1 MEGPPIE
8 KPFWRPNRVFKEIV
22 LQPHAAQAAS
32 DGNSP
37 SSLEEESPGDSVV
50 DLAGDSP
57 SSPGE
62 ARATSPAVAAE
73 KPSEPGEDK
82 GDVASTLVENP

>member
-1 MEGPPIE
+1 MSSQTDRGVSGPYVTAQAMEGPPIE

-37 SSLEEESPGDSVV
+37 SSLEEG
-50 DLAGDSP
+50 
-57 SSPGE
+57 SPGE
-62 ARATSPAVAAE
+62 DE
-73 KPSEPGEDK
+73 